1 MINMNKA
8 NDIPSSILLHLTVFL
23 LSKLKTK
30 QKAAKTINSPVIS
43 NILNPRYISSPTFVI
58 Q

>member
-1 MINMNKA
+1 MNKITA
-8 NDIPSSILLHLTVFL
+8 IPSKIFLHLTVFL

>member
-1 MINMNKA
+1 MNKITA
-8 NDIPSSILLHLTVFL
+8 ITSKIFLHLTVFL

-43 NILNPRYISSPTFVI
+43 NILNPLYISSPTFVI